1 MGQSIRCHK
10 NINMWKIIIFS
21 IIVTIVTS
29 KDAAVKRKPK
39 LFFVSTSS
47 TTTTV
52 STRTLCYTTATT
64 LTTCGRKKRAIGEIM
79 DLEGEISPAPIQK
92 ISEEEVESL
101 DDDLVT
107 GGIL

>member
-79 DLEGEISPAPIQK
+79 DLEWQIP
-92 ISEEEVESL
+92 VVL
-101 DDDLVT
+101 DDNYFDLHHHK
-107 GGIL
+107 LHSHSNS